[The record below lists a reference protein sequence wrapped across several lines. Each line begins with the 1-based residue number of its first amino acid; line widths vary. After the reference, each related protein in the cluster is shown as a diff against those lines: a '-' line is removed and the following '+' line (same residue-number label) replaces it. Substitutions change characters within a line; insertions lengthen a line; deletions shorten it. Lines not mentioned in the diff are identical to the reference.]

1 MNLDNVLIIAEVG
14 VNHNG
19 NLQTA
24 LKLIEEAK
32 KAGADIVKFQTFNSS
47 ELASEKAQLVDY
59 QKTNLNNIKNQKDM
73 LSQLEL
79 SEEEI
84 NKIILKCED
93 IDIEYLTTAFDNK
106 SLEKISKLNL
116 KRFKIP
122 SGEITN
128 LPYLRR
134 ISSFKKPIILSTG
147 MSFLS
152 EVSWA
157 LDRIIETG
165 ISKDQI
171 TILHCTSE
179 YPCPFNNVNL
189 KAIKTLSK
197 AFKMNVGYSDH
208 TLGIEVSVAAV
219 AMGAKVIEKHLTL
232 NKNMSGPDHKASVEP
247 DEFQKMVESI
257 RNIEKS
263 LGNGEKYPS
272 AQELITRRSVRKS
285 IFASKGIK
293 IDDYFSEENLT
304 TKRPFNGISP
314 IHWDHYIG
322 KRSKNNYF
330 KDDEIKE

>member
-1 MNLDNVLIIAEVG
+1 MNFKNVLIIAEVG

-19 NLQTA
+19 NLETA
-24 LKLIEEAK
+24 FKLIEEAK

-59 QKTNLNNIKNQKDM
+59 QKTNLNNIKNQKEM

-79 SEEEI
+79 SEEDI
-84 NKIILKCED
+84 NKIILKCKN

-106 SLEKISKLNL
+106 SLEKISQLNL

-134 ISSFKKPIILSTG
+134 IGSFKKPIILSTG
-147 MSFLS
+147 MSYLS

-157 LDRIIETG
+157 LDKLIKAGT
-165 ISKDQI
+165 SKDKI

-179 YPCPFNNVNL
+179 YPCPFKNVNL
-189 KAIKTLSK
+189 LAMNTLSK
-197 AFKMNVGYSDH
+197 TFNINVGYSDH
-208 TLGIEVSVAAV
+208 TLGIEVPIAAV
-219 AMGAKVIEKHLTL
+219 AMGAKVIEKHITL
-232 NKNMSGPDHKASVEP
+232 NKNMSGPDHKASIEP
-247 DEFQKMVESI
+247 NEFRKMVESI

-263 LGNGEKYPS
+263 LGNGEKIPS
-272 AQELITRRSVRKS
+272 QQELITRKSVRKS
-285 IFASKGIK
+285 ILASTKIK
-293 IDDYFSEENLT
+293 IDEYFSEENLV
-304 TKRPFNGISP
+304 TKRPMNGISA
-314 IHWDHYIG
+314 IYWDNYIG
-322 KRSKNNYF
+322 KKSKKNYF